1 MREGAMK
8 AIRTLVSAIS
18 ISCMNSNVAFGMDA
32 RIGLV
37 RNSPAA
43 DRSVR
48 FDSTPKSNTNV
59 GRNNARKLGPS
70 CATKCA
76 ACDDSSTGQRSVRV
90 SPRLKLSLAT
100 MLASASILQVEHACA
115 GEYEDLLAKSGG
127 ISIESFA
134 GLDKSEKAPRT
145 KVAKVKEEEP
155 AKASKKE
162 VKPAPKTREQSA
174 SKTAPSVVAS
184 SKEDRAKAAKKQA
197 EEAKAA
203 KKQAEEAKAAKK
215 QAEEAK
221 AAKKQAEDATSAR
234 RKAEEAKAAKKRAEE
249 EKAKAAEERE
259 RERKE
264 RVAAAQEKKKAKST
278 ASPEVKAL
286 PTKKDMP
293 KPTTKSPSTA
303 KSTATTPKSLDSNKT
318 TATTKVGTSKPVPA
332 KEKAQSSKIS
342 PKAPAVSSKGKAESS
357 KKAAA
362 AKKKAKAG
370 KAKGKKGAPGWF
382 LVGGILTMLAGIIS
396 GQESADSGPQET
408 PSAKSSKKP

>member
-48 FDSTPKSNTNV
+48 FDATTKSNTNV
-59 GRNNARKLGPS
+59 ARNNARKLGPS

-76 ACDDSSTGQRSVRV
+76 ACDDSSTSQRSVRV

-145 KVAKVKEEEP
+145 KVAKVKEEP

-162 VKPAPKTREQSA
+162 LKPAPKTREQSA

-203 KKQAEEAKAAKK
+203 KKQAEEAKAA
-215 QAEEAK
+215 
-221 AAKKQAEDATSAR
+221 R
-234 RKAEEAKAAKKRAEE
+234 RKAEEAKSAKKRAEE

-286 PTKKDMP
+286 PTKKDVP

-332 KEKAQSSKIS
+332 KEKAQSSKNS
-342 PKAPAVSSKGKAESS
+342 PKAPAVSAKGKAESS

-396 GQESADSGPQET
+396 GQESADSGPKET

>member
-8 AIRTLVSAIS
+8 AIRTKVSAIS
-18 ISCMNSNVAFGMDA
+18 ISCMNSNVAFGMDT
-32 RIGLV
+32 RIALV

-48 FDSTPKSNTNV
+48 FDATTKSNTNV
-59 GRNNARKLGPS
+59 AKNNARKLGPS

-145 KVAKVKEEEP
+145 KVAKAKEEEP
-155 AKASKKE
+155 AKASKKQL
-162 VKPAPKTREQSA
+162 KPAPKTREQSA

-184 SKEDRAKAAKKQA
+184 SKEDR
-197 EEAKAA
+197 
-203 KKQAEEAKAAKK
+203 AKAAKK

-259 RERKE
+259 RERME

-293 KPTTKSPSTA
+293 KPTTKSPDTA
-303 KSTATTPKSLDSNKT
+303 KSTTATPKPSLESNKT
-318 TATTKVGTSKPVPA
+318 TATTKVGTSKPVSA

-342 PKAPAVSSKGKAESS
+342 PKASAVSSKGKAESS

-396 GQESADSGPQET
+396 GQESADSGPKET
-408 PSAKSSKKP
+408 PSAKSTKKP